1 MGRALGSIA
10 VVLALTLAL
19 ISSPPALALMLSDV
33 YYLDAT
39 QGMYYAVNTNGTSY
53 RVFYIDSSGNTVF
66 ITAYWWDASSSYI
79 IFQSPISGRVYIRKE
94 SYTLTTLDTRSWYSL
109 SQSDFQVPPDPSTL
123 SGTANFEFF
132 SGTATWAIGSSTW
145 TTVAITK
152 TFNSYTITSVSYSPA
167 TGVTAYATGTWTVSQ
182 DKRATIQWT
191 TWVSL
196 TYDTTP
202 SFRVKFNSPATSIVS
217 LSFWTKWDTYTY
229 NNALSYYVSGAT
241 YPYRRTTYSAAPS
254 LTDQTNGVIS
264 VSNVGAST
272 VSASTAPT
280 TMVSNITAVV
290 RYSYSTSTTGSK
302 VFPKDSSN
310 TITASNGNKIKVFDS
325 VTQLVY
331 AQLYATSSTYS
342 YYLYTQQITV
352 SFPATRDVSKPLIVV
367 LDTTS
372 ISTTVKSPNPAVFIS
387 DISAWVPA
395 YLINYGTSETY
406 LVVPLPYLANRNSLT
421 LSLVYNYPVQYTAP
435 QLSFRYTTDV
445 VSVLAVSGTVTV
457 QGGVTTISGTIA
469 LGNYVGSTL
478 ILSLTGSNSYTVS
491 KAVYTQL
498 GSSRL
503 LIYVNSTDA
512 TISANPIN
520 IVSVLILY
528 NTVTEVGYSFAV
540 SSVSLQQWTMDKIS
554 YIVAGNIVGSWS
566 YRIPIYIT
574 LAELPQSLAESGFVF
589 RIELPVGDWVKAG
602 LLSPGLE
609 DLMIV
614 DAASKPCVFYI
625 YRLRDDGRAVIYVRY
640 DAPLTS
646 TTLVLYVLLQNK
658 PLWGTGR
665 TFSSLA
671 VFDRTNPRDF
681 ADDFGYSVFYSYLSY
696 NAVLVAATDATR
708 IKLGK
713 TWYDFVAVN
722 RTHLVEQHGSTVFYN
737 TTLPS
742 TFGNDDELLVYI
754 GRDSY
759 DSVLIY
765 RNGQPLVGF
774 RLSEYQASPA
784 YYIGYR
790 DARAVYVFRML
801 MYTYAVGQLTG
812 GYQRPPEVVKTP
824 ATPVATQ
831 PVQVDWFSLFM
842 MIFAVLALSI
852 AVKWIS
858 EGGGG
863 GSGGRPIRLP

>member
-1 MGRALGSIA
+1 MERALGSAA

-19 ISSPPALALMLSDV
+19 IPLPPALALMLTDV

-39 QGMYYAVNTNGTSY
+39 QGMYYAINTGGESY
-53 RVFYIDSSGNTVF
+53 RVFYIDSSSNTVF
-66 ITAYWWDASSSYI
+66 ITAYWWDANSSYI
-79 IFQSPISGRVYIRKE
+79 IFQSPITGRVYIRKE
-94 SYTLTTLDTRSWYSL
+94 SYTLTTLDTSSWYSL
-109 SQSDFQVPPDPSTL
+109 SQPDFQVPPDPSTL
-123 SGTANFEFF
+123 SGTANFEFY
-132 SGTATWAIGSSTW
+132 SGTSTWSIGSSTW

-167 TGVTAYATGTWTVSQ
+167 VGVTVSATGTWTVTQ
-182 DKRATIQWT
+182 DKRATIQWS

-202 SFRVKFNSPATSIVS
+202 SFRVKFNSPTTSIVS
-217 LSFWTKWDTYTY
+217 LSYWTSWNTYTY
-229 NNALSYYVSGAT
+229 NSALSYYVSGAT
-241 YPYRRTTYSAAPS
+241 LPYRRTTYSAAPS

-272 VSASTAPT
+272 VSASAAPS

-325 VTQLVY
+325 VTQLAY

-342 YYLYTQQITV
+342 YYLYTQQIV
-352 SFPATRDVSKPLIVV
+352 SFPTARDVSKPLVV
-367 LDTTS
+367 PLDTTS
-372 ISTTVKSPNPAVFIS
+372 TSTTVKSPNPAVFIS
-387 DISAWVPA
+387 DISAWVPG
-395 YLINYGTSETY
+395 YLINYGTAETY
-406 LVVPLPYLANRNSLT
+406 LVVPLPYLANRDSLT

-435 QLSFRYTTDV
+435 QIQYRYTTDV
-445 VSVLAVSGTVTV
+445 LGAFAISGTVTV
-457 QGGVTTISGTIA
+457 QGGYTTINGTIA

-478 ILSLTGSNSYTVS
+478 ILALTGSNSYTVS
-491 KAVYTQL
+491 NAVYSL
-498 GSSRL
+498 LDSSRL

-520 IVSVLILY
+520 VVSVLVLY
-528 NTVTEVGYSFAV
+528 NTVTEVGYSFSV
-540 SSVSLQQWTMDKIS
+540 SSASLQQWTMDRIS
-554 YIVAGNIVGSWS
+554 YIVAGNIIGSWS

-574 LAELPQSLAESGFVF
+574 LAELPASLSESGFVF
-589 RIELPVGDWVKAG
+589 RIELPVGDWVRAG

-614 DAASKPCVFYI
+614 DSASRPCVFYI
-625 YRLRDDGRAVIYVRY
+625 YRLVNDRAVIYVRY
-640 DAPLTS
+640 DAPLAS
-646 TTLVLYVLLQNK
+646 STLVLYVLLQNK
-658 PLWGTGR
+658 QLWGSGR
-665 TFSSLA
+665 TFSSLS
-671 VFDRTNPRDF
+671 VFDRANPRDF
-681 ADDFGYSVFYSYLSY
+681 ADDFGYSVLYSYLSY
-696 NAVLVAATDATR
+696 NAILISTTDLTHV
-708 IKLGK
+708 KLGK

-737 TTLPS
+737 ATLPS
-742 TFGNDDELLVYI
+742 TFGNDDELLIYI
-754 GRDSY
+754 SRDNY
-759 DSVLIY
+759 DSVLVY
-765 RNGQPLVGF
+765 RNGQPLVSF
-774 RLSEYQASPA
+774 RLSEFRSEPA
-784 YYIGYR
+784 YYVGYR
-790 DARAVYVFRML
+790 DAKAVYVFRML
-801 MYTYAVGQLTG
+801 MYTYAIGQLTG

-824 ATPVATQ
+824 ATPVA
-831 PVQVDWFSLFM
+831 PPKVEVDWFSLFM

-863 GSGGRPIRLP
+863 GSGRPIRLP